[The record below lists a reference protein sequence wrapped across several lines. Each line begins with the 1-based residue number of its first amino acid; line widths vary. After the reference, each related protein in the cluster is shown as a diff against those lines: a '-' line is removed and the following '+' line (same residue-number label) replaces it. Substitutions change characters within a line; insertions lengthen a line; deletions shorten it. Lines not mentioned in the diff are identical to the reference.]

1 MEVTSWRLGAVDCTV
16 WNKHHRTYVAFFLF
30 ERSEF
35 LIAISQK
42 KICVCSTTS
51 LLLCLLLMLML
62 LYT

>member
-1 MEVTSWRLGAVDCTV
+1 MDCTV

-62 LYT
+62 LYS